1 MSVNRSQTMKPLLIV
16 KGTAPAMEV
25 AVLNALAGVIM
36 DIGCDTE
43 IVRSMARLAG
53 RSFALLA
60 RVEPLERLDEEAL
73 NRLLDSGVDGIVL
86 SGCRGRADIQ
96 RLDVMLRVAEAANGT
111 APNRIRIYAEYGGS
125 PGGLLSPNPLT
136 GSSSR
141 LEALI
146 FNGAALAKSLGCLEP
161 TSAPHQRVE
170 APILAGR
177 AYVVLRA
184 CEAGVPAYEVLPAA
198 TPDEAATRWAH
209 SLSRDN
215 GFASVVCNS
224 IEQATIVSN
233 T

>member
-1 MSVNRSQTMKPLLIV
+1 MKPLLIV
-16 KGTAPAMEV
+16 NGTAPAMDV
-25 AVLNALAGVIM
+25 AALNALAGVIM

-43 IVRSMARLAG
+43 LVRSMARLAG

-73 NRLLDSGVDGIVL
+73 NRLLDSGADGIVL
-86 SGCRGRADIQ
+86 SECRGRADIQ
-96 RLDVMLRVAEAANGT
+96 RLDVMLRVAEATNGI
-111 APNRIRIYAEYGGS
+111 APNRIRIYAEYGCA
-125 PGGLLSPNPLT
+125 PEALLSPHPLI
-136 GSSSR
+136 GSSPR

-146 FNGAALAKSLGCLEP
+146 FDGAALAKSLGCLEP
-161 TSAPHQRVE
+161 TSAPHQRVA

-184 CEAGVPAYEVLPAA
+184 YEAGVPAYEILPA
-198 TPDEAATRWAH
+198 TPDETATRWAH

-215 GFASVVCNS
+215 GFASVICNA

-233 T
+233 A